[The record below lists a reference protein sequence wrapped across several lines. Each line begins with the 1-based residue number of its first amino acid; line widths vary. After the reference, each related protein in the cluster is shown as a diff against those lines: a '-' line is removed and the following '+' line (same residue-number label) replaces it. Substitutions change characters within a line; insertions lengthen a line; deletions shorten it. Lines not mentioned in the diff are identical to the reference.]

1 MTDQEKSF
9 IESCFEGNLRFIK
22 TCVKHG
28 VDIHVAN
35 DWCIDIAARKGYS
48 KIVRYFLENGI
59 SHESATKKMVL
70 AYTCDTEDLELVK
83 YLIEKSDEYKKET
96 SALQWTAAKGN
107 LKIMELLLG
116 YFNEFNGIF
125 CSAASTG
132 KVELIQFLIDNDLQD
147 FDSGAERAVYWA
159 GERNKWNA
167 VELLLKNNI
176 GNLDNLGADYTAK
189 FTEWKEKIKIKNLKK

>member
-48 KIVRYFLENGI
+48 KIVTYFLENGI
-59 SHESATKKMVL
+59 SHESAAKKMVL
-70 AYTCDTEDLELVK
+70 AYTCDAQDLELVK
-83 YLIEKSDEYKKET
+83 YLIGKSAEYKNET

-107 LKIMELLLG
+107 LPIMELLLG

-132 KVELIQFLIDNDLQD
+132 QVTLLQFLIDNDLHNL
-147 FDSGAERAVYWA
+147 DSGAERAVYWA
-159 GERNKWNA
+159 GEKGKWNA
-167 VELLLKNNI
+167 VELLLENNI
-176 GNLDNLGADYTAK
+176 GTLDNLGADYSAK
-189 FTEWKEKIKIKNLKK
+189 LIDWREKTKKNKL

>member
-9 IESCFEGNLRFIK
+9 IESCFEGSLRFIK

-28 VDIHVAN
+28 VDIHVEN

-48 KIVRYFLENGI
+48 KIITYFLNNGI
-59 SHESATKKMVL
+59 SHESAAKKMVL
-70 AYTCDTEDLELVK
+70 AYTCDAQDLELVK
-83 YLIEKSDEYKKET
+83 YLITKSDAYKNET

-107 LKIMELLLG
+107 IPIMELLLG

-132 KVELIQFLIDNDLQD
+132 QIELIQFLIDNNLQD
-147 FDSGAERAVYWA
+147 FDSGAERAVFWA
-159 GERNKWNA
+159 GERSKWNA

-176 GNLDNLGADYTAK
+176 GTLDNLGADYTAK
-189 FTEWKEKIKIKNLKK
+189 LIDWREKTKKNNL